1 MAKNELKTLIR
12 VHKFEL
18 DERQRKLGNL
28 LRFEQS
34 LENRK
39 ILLAERF
46 KQEEAAANE
55 NPVAALTFGAYVDW
69 HIDENRRVDRALEDT
84 RQEILDMR
92 EEIRAAYQE
101 LKTLE
106 ITQENRDRREEEE
119 EERKNSAVLDE
130 IGLTLYRRNKREE
143 AENDAKDEEK
153 ERETSDL
160 QEACD

>member
-1 MAKNELKTLIR
+1 MAENELKTLIR

-46 KQEEAAANE
+46 GQEEAAANE
-55 NPVAALTFGAYVDW
+55 SPAAALTFGAYVDW
-69 HIDENRRVDRALEDT
+69 HVDENRRVDRALADV

-106 ITQENRDRREEEE
+106 ITQENRDKREAAE
-119 EERKNSAVLDE
+119 EERKNNNVLDE
-130 IGLTLYRRNKREE
+130 IGLTLYRRNKRAESEE
-143 AENDAKDEEK
+143 DETDGNAKPD
-153 ERETSDL
+153 SV
-160 QEACD
+160 

>member
-46 KQEEAAANE
+46 KEEEAAANSS
-55 NPVAALTFGAYVDW
+55 PVAALTFGAYVDW
-69 HIDENRRVDRALEDT
+69 HIEENRRVDRALADV

-101 LKTLE
+101 LKTFE
-106 ITQENRDRREEEE
+106 ITQENRDKRELAEL
-119 EERKNSAVLDE
+119 ERKTNAVLDE
-130 IGLTLYRRNKREE
+130 IGLTLYRRRRQESGE
-143 AENDAKDEEK
+143 GENDGDDPA
-153 ERETSDL
+153 RTAGGQS
-160 QEACD
+160 

>member
-46 KQEEAAANE
+46 RQEEAAANE
-55 NPVAALTFGAYVDW
+55 SPAAALTFGAYVDW
-69 HIDENRRVDRALEDT
+69 HVDENRRVDRALADV

-106 ITQENRDRREEEE
+106 ITQENRDKREAAE
-119 EERKNSAVLDE
+119 EERKNNAVLDE
-130 IGLTLYRRNKREE
+130 IGLTLYRRNKRAESEE
-143 AENDAKDEEK
+143 DETDENAKTDFV
-153 ERETSDL
+153 
-160 QEACD
+160 

>member
-46 KQEEAAANE
+46 RQEEAAANE
-55 NPVAALTFGAYVDW
+55 SPVGAYVDW
-69 HIDENRRVDRALEDT
+69 HVDENRRVDRALADV

-106 ITQENRDRREEEE
+106 ITQENRDKREAAE
-119 EERKNSAVLDE
+119 EERKNNAVLDE
-130 IGLTLYRRNKREE
+130 IGLTLYRRNKRAESEE
-143 AENDAKDEEK
+143 DETDENAKTD
-153 ERETSDL
+153 SV
-160 QEACD
+160 

>member
-18 DERQRKLGNL
+18 YDRQRKLGNL

-46 KQEEAAANE
+46 RQEEAAANE
-55 NPVAALTFGAYVDW
+55 SPAAALTFGAYVDW
-69 HIDENRRVDRALEDT
+69 HVDENRRVDRALADV

-106 ITQENRDRREEEE
+106 ITQENRDKREAAE
-119 EERKNSAVLDE
+119 EERKNNAVLDE
-130 IGLTLYRRNKREE
+130 IGLTLYRRNKRAESEE
-143 AENDAKDEEK
+143 DETDENAK
-153 ERETSDL
+153 TASV
-160 QEACD
+160 

>member
-46 KQEEAAANE
+46 RQEEAAANE
-55 NPVAALTFGAYVDW
+55 SPAAALTFGTYVDW
-69 HIDENRRVDRALEDT
+69 HVDENRRVDRALADV

-106 ITQENRDRREEEE
+106 ITQENRDKREAAE
-119 EERKNSAVLDE
+119 EERKNNAVLDE
-130 IGLTLYRRNKREE
+130 IGLTLYRRNKRAESEE
-143 AENDAKDEEK
+143 DETDENAKTD
-153 ERETSDL
+153 SV
-160 QEACD
+160 